1 MIPRRACT
9 SSLSFV
15 VSKSSPLLSLLS
27 TCPRIRPIQLPRS
40 TQLPLLQKTLKAPY
54 RLYQHS
60 SSHAPASRQRSNP
73 SSANPSTNESS
84 ANAHNG
90 IAYSRHELIAKWHS
104 ASRVVS
110 PLDLNERRD
119 SLDVNCQFSSLPSVS
134 QGSLILLAA
143 DLCTYSQER

>member
-9 SSLSFV
+9 SSLSFFAP
-15 VSKSSPLLSLLS
+15 KSSPLISLPS
-27 TCPRIRPIQLPRS
+27 TCPRIRPIQL
-40 TQLPLLQKTLKAPY
+40 LLLQKTIKPPY

-90 IAYSRHELIAKWHS
+90 IAYSRHELISSWHS
-104 ASRVVS
+104 YARVVS
-110 PLDLNERRD
+110 PIDLNERRD
-119 SLDVNCQFSSLPSVS
+119 SLDVNCQFKLSFSPLARFA
-134 QGSLILLAA
+134 GLL
-143 DLCTYSQER
+143 SR